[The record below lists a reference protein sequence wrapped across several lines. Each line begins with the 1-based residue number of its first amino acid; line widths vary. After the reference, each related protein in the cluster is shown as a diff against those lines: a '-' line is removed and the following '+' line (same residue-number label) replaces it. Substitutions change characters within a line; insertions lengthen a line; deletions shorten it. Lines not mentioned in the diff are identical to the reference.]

1 MLIAGA
7 GQEIRLDS
15 VDISVHSVKLSGKE
29 AIFTLIPEEQAL
41 SIENTYGKDAI
52 LEIEFGGSIPRLLTG
67 LYLAKAKNGNIFTTQ
82 FESTGARRMFP
93 CIDHPEYKATFDIS
107 VEIDGDLD
115 AISNMPSSSEVKNGA
130 RKTIKFQRTPR
141 MSTYLLY
148 LGVGKFDTRS
158 VKRKK
163 TEVILA
169 APMGELSKSD
179 FPLEIAAKVLD
190 QFEDYFGID
199 FALPKVHLIS
209 VPEFAAGAME
219 NWGAITFREVYLSID
234 DSTSS
239 FSYKATGEVI
249 AHELAHQW
257 FGNLVTMKWWNDLWL
272 NESFATF
279 MSYKVLTK
287 IHPEWDTMGDMVL
300 LRTEGALKSDSLKD
314 THPIDADVKSPDDI
328 AQIFDEISYGK
339 GASILRM
346 IEGYVGEKNFRDGIR
361 KYLQDNKYGN
371 AKGSDLWSSI
381 ENVSGMPVSR
391 VMESWIKKKGYPI
404 VEVSYSN
411 EGTELKQE
419 QFLVSG
425 GKTPQTWPIPLTY
438 YRGRK
443 VEAMLLESSQSKF
456 PGHNPVKL
464 NANFSGFYRTTYS
477 KEQYEEIVSGIGNLS
492 HLDIW
497 GLANDTYY
505 AMLSGRLSTSEY
517 ISRIRK
523 IWESKEPIVI
533 NEITG
538 ELHSLFLVS
547 PESKVIK
554 AAAKEFSRM
563 HLTRMGEKIKGEPIN
578 TSVARASLKSTLVLV
593 DSDFA
598 KVQGKKFSNYFDVD
612 PDERTS
618 VAVSFALN
626 GGDFQTM
633 LSAFENSKTDE
644 DRTRLLSA
652 MGWLQ
657 TDEDLG
663 KALDLIRN
671 GKVKK
676 QDTARFYIG
685 ASQSPGSRNYMFENM
700 DYAIRQLREIYVGSR
715 VPARTLETIVPLLGI
730 GREEATKEKLAQ
742 FKTQDMLVSVKK
754 AQELLSV
761 YSRANKNF
769 SNL

>member
-404 VEVSYSN
+404 LNVKRDGNKLHIAQERFMLDGKPDGSKWPVPLTVLTANGIKSVLMENEEMVLESEGFIKLNAGETGFYRVLYSP
-411 EGTELKQE
+411 E
-419 QFLVSG
+419 LVSG
-425 GKTPQTWPIPLTY
+425 INSNPGKLSYLDAWGMVNDYSAFLKAGKINLDQY
-438 YRGRK
+438 
-443 VEAMLLESSQSKF
+443 LESIRPF
-456 PGHNPVKL
+456 TKL
-464 NANFSGFYRTTYS
+464 DEYVVAQ
-477 KEQYEEIVSGIGNLS
+477 E
-492 HLDIW
+492 
-497 GLANDTYY
+497 
-505 AMLSGRLSTSEY
+505 LSGQFFTLSL
-517 ISRIRK
+517 IM
-523 IWESKEPIVI
+523 
-533 NEITG
+533 
-538 ELHSLFLVS
+538 
-547 PESKVIK
+547 PENKKLIPV
-554 AAAKEFSRM
+554 AKEFYRHHLSR
-563 HLTRMGEKIKGEPIN
+563 LGDKKPGEDENDGVLRGTMALNLAMIDKKYAEELAPKI
-578 TSVARASLKSTLVLV
+578 
-593 DSDFA
+593 DSFF
-598 KVQGKKFSNYFDVD
+598 KVD
-612 PDERTS
+612 PDVRQA
-618 VAVSFALN
+618 VAVAYAGARNDFKKLN
-626 GGDFQTM
+626 R
-633 LSAFENSKTDE
+633 LFEESKTDE
-644 DRTRLLSA
+644 DRIKIISGMSWLNGKENFKDLLS
-652 MGWLQ
+652 
-657 TDEDLG
+657 
-663 KALDLIRN
+663 LIEKDR
-671 GKVKK
+671 VKK
-676 QDTARFYIG
+676 QDSLRVYMG
-685 ASQSPGSRNYMFENM
+685 VSMNPGQRENM
-700 DYAIRQLREIYVGSR
+700 FSEMTGAIKTVEKYFEG
-715 VPARTLETIVPLLGI
+715 TGYTGMMLEAMIPYLGI
-730 GREEATKEKLAQ
+730 GRKEEMRKYLETVREDSFSKGINKGLEVLEIY
-742 FKTQDMLVSVKK
+742 TRLVTSG
-754 AQELLSV
+754 Q
-761 YSRANKNF
+761 
-769 SNL
+769 

>member
-1 MLIAGA
+1 MDLSIY
-7 GQEIRLDS
+7 S
-15 VDISVHSVKLSGKE
+15 VRLSGNE
-29 AIFTLIPEEQAL
+29 AKFTLIPEEQAL
-41 SIENTYGKDAI
+41 SIENTFGKDAI

-115 AISNMPSSSEVKNGA
+115 AISNMPTSSLEKNGT
-130 RKTIKFQRTPR
+130 RKTLKFQRTPR

-158 VKRKK
+158 VMRKK

-169 APMGELSKSD
+169 APMGELTKSD

-219 NWGAITFREVYLSID
+219 NWGAITFREVYLRID

-381 ENVSGMPVSR
+381 EKVSGMPVSK
-391 VMESWIKKKGYPI
+391 VMEAWIKKKGYPI
-404 VEVSYSN
+404 LNVKRNGDKLHIAQERFMLDGKPDGSKWPVPLTVLTSNGVKSALMESGEMVLEAEGFIKLNAGETGFYRVLYSP
-411 EGTELKQE
+411 E
-419 QFLVSG
+419 LVSG
-425 GKTPQTWPIPLTY
+425 INSNPGTLSYLDAWGMVNDYFAFLKAGKINLDQY
-438 YRGRK
+438 
-443 VEAMLLESSQSKF
+443 LESIRPF
-456 PGHNPVKL
+456 TKL
-464 NANFSGFYRTTYS
+464 DEYVVAQ
-477 KEQYEEIVSGIGNLS
+477 E
-492 HLDIW
+492 
-497 GLANDTYY
+497 
-505 AMLSGRLSTSEY
+505 LSGQFSTLSL
-517 ISRIRK
+517 IM
-523 IWESKEPIVI
+523 
-533 NEITG
+533 
-538 ELHSLFLVS
+538 
-547 PESKVIK
+547 PESKKLI
-554 AAAKEFSRM
+554 
-563 HLTRMGEKIKGEPIN
+563 P
-578 TSVARASLKSTLVLV
+578 VAREFYRHHLSRLGDKKPGEDENDGVLRGSLALNLAMI
-593 DSDFA
+593 DSEYADELAPKIDSFF
-598 KVQGKKFSNYFDVD
+598 KVD
-612 PDERTS
+612 PDVRQA
-618 VAVSFALN
+618 VAVAYASVHN
-626 GGDFQTM
+626 DFKK
-633 LSAFENSKTDE
+633 LDRLFEESKTDE
-644 DRTRLLSA
+644 DRIKIISGMSWLNGDGNFRNLL
-652 MGWLQ
+652 G
-657 TDEDLG
+657 
-663 KALDLIRN
+663 LIENDR
-671 GKVKK
+671 VKK
-676 QDTARFYIG
+676 QDSMRVYMG
-685 ASQSPGSRNYMFENM
+685 ASINPGQRNNMFSEM
-700 DYAIRQLREIYVGSR
+700 TGAIKTVEKYFEG
-715 VPARTLETIVPLLGI
+715 TGYTGMMLEAIIPYLGI
-730 GREEATKEKLAQ
+730 GRKEEMRKYLETVREDSFSKGINKGLEIL
-742 FKTQDMLVSVKK
+742 
-754 AQELLSV
+754 EI
-761 YSRANKNF
+761 YSRLVA
-769 SNL
+769 SGQ